1 MGLVFIVLI
10 GVIGVQHFKIE
21 RLERSGVL
29 QFEMHNCQLAREE
42 YALCKSR
49 GLTEACIE
57 PKEICYEY
65 KRKNI

>member
-10 GVIGVQHFKIE
+10 SVIGVQHFKIE
-21 RLERSGVL
+21 RLERSRDTLGVL
-29 QFEMHNCQLAREE
+29 QFERHNCELAREE

-57 PKEICYEY
+57 PKEIC
-65 KRKNI
+65 K